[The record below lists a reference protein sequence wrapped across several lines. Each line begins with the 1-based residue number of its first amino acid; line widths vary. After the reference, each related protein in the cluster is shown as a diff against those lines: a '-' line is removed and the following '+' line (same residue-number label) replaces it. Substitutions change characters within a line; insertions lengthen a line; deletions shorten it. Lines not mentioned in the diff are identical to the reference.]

1 MTNRPTSSETV
12 MKWTATEDQELLC
25 IHIHYRGAAM
35 SRNRRREE
43 LRKRGHSNA
52 RPKWK
57 TLYWVLSL
65 LVAVLAVSGIGWMLI
80 RHPGIGSGIESVSLA
95 PVSLLSEKVSGA
107 PWVVKQ
113 AYRFAIANPDTLSNF
128 PCYCGCGSMGHQSN
142 LDCFVQQFNAD
153 GSVVLDNH
161 ALG

>member
-1 MTNRPTSSETV
+1 
-12 MKWTATEDQELLC
+12 
-25 IHIHYRGAAM
+25 M
-35 SRNRRREE
+35 SRNKRRKEF
-43 LRKRGHSNA
+43 RKRRHSDA
-52 RPKWK
+52 RAKQK

-65 LVAVLAVSGIGWMLI
+65 LVAALVVTGIAWVLT
-80 RHPGIGSGIESVSLA
+80 RRPGTGSGIEGVSLA

-128 PCYCGCGSMGHQSN
+128 PCYCSCGSMGHQSN

-153 GSVVLDNH
+153 GSVFLDNH